1 MPNEDELLN
10 HLRWVTA
17 ELHEARKRLKEHES
31 TAREPLAIVGMACRY
46 PGGISSPEELWQ
58 LVADERDAITPLP
71 TDRGWTLDGLLDDDP
86 ASRGKSYVGH
96 GGFLTDGDWFD
107 AEHFGISPREAL
119 ATDPQH
125 RVLLELAWEAL
136 ERSGI
141 APDSLRGSRT
151 GVFTGVMYHNYVD
164 RLTGVPDE
172 LEGYLGTGN
181 SGGVASGR
189 IAYTLGLEGP
199 AMTLDT
205 TCSSSL
211 VALHLAAESLRR
223 GECDLALA
231 GGATQMF
238 TPAAFVEFSRQR
250 GLAVDGRCKSFGEG
264 ADGTGFSE
272 GAGLVVLERLSDA
285 VACGRRVLAVVRG
298 SAVNQDGASNG
309 LTAPSGVAQERVIRA
324 ALASGGL
331 SVGDVD
337 VVEGHGTGT
346 VLGDPIEAG
355 ALVGTYGR
363 RVGGEPLWLGS
374 VKSNIGHAQAAAGVA
389 GVIKMVM
396 ALRCGVLPRSLHVD
410 VPSSKVEWGSVRVL
424 TEARAWPVLD
434 RPRRAAVSSFGA
446 SGTNAHL
453 ILEQAGPEPAA
464 RPGAPSSG
472 TVPSRPDNA
481 VVPLVLTASTP
492 AALRAQAGRLLD
504 VVDHDLTDLA
514 RALSTTRATLR
525 TRAVSVVSTV
535 AQARAALRAVADGQ
549 PSADVV
555 TGTARAGAHD
565 AVFVFPGQ
573 GSQWVGMAAELW
585 ESSPVF
591 AEAMEE
597 CAAALAPFVDWSP
610 ADVLG
615 DEKALGRVDVV
626 QPVLFAVMV
635 SLARLW
641 RSFGVRP
648 AAVVGHSQGEI
659 AAACVAGAL
668 SLEDAARVVCVRSR
682 LIAQELAGHGGMVS
696 LPLPLPE
703 VEDLIASRAAEL
715 SIAAVNGPLS
725 VVVSGA
731 PGDLDDLMS
740 HCAEEDVRARRIDV
754 DYASHSAQV
763 DILADELLRALDTIT
778 PRQATVPFFSTVTG
792 RFEPTAALDAAYW
805 LRNLRRPVRLDS
817 AVRGL
822 ADAGFDTFIEV
833 SSHPVVLPGVQ
844 DTLAEMDVTATAV
857 GTLRRRSGGM
867 DQFLRALSTAFA
879 GGATVDFGPLWAHR
893 PPAFVDLPTYA
904 FQRERYWLTDAGGGD
919 VSTVGLAGAEHGLLG
934 AVLEVAETGSTVLTG
949 SLSVDS
955 HPWLVDHTVLGSV
968 MFPGA
973 GFVEMVLRAADEADC
988 GRVGEL
994 TLHTP
999 LVFEGHERVDV
1010 QVAVGGDRAGR
1021 REVTVHSRAAGT
1033 STAWVLHATATVA
1046 REPAPAPP
1054 GWEAWP
1060 PPGAVEAD
1068 LGDFYDALA
1077 ADGLRYGPMF
1087 QGVRRVWRDG
1097 EVRYAEIALPE
1108 GASPEGFVLHPVL
1121 LDAALQVMAHG
1132 SMAEGQTFLPF
1143 TWSDIS
1149 VSASGAR
1156 ALRMRMEPR
1165 GDSGVSLLATDSRGL
1180 QVLAIGEVVTMKL
1193 PAGRPMSTHRGSTA
1207 KLLRVDWV
1215 PAPVDT
1221 WAQAPADT
1229 SSPPR
1234 TAVLQGRPGSVEP
1247 APSPFDGLD
1256 AHPYAGL
1263 DTLAA
1268 AMGTGAAP
1276 DVVLLPLVPRSGD
1289 AVADGYE
1296 LTGLAMDAIRTWLSD
1311 DTFAAATLA
1320 FVTRGAFPAGQ
1331 RRGPDPASATAA
1343 GFIRSAQ
1350 SEHPGRFLVIDLDPD
1365 ADPPVLPP
1373 AAVIPGDEPVVA
1385 VRGDGLFVPRL
1396 AEHAPLPALT
1406 APADAEAWS
1415 VDLDSADTLEDLG
1428 IVPAPDALAP
1438 LTGGQVRL
1446 SVRAMG
1452 VNFREVLVALD
1463 VVPGGDRPAGGEA
1476 AGVVTEVGPGV
1487 TGFSVGDRVMG
1498 LVTGAYAGPVA
1509 VADHRTLVPL
1519 PTGWTYAQG
1528 AAAPVAF
1535 LTAYY
1540 GLTDLGGVRPGDRV
1554 LIHAAAGGVGMAAVR
1569 IARHLGAEVFA
1580 TAGPAKWSEVR
1591 AAGVSASHLASS
1603 RTTRFESAFR
1613 EVLGEHRIDV
1623 VLNSLTGEFVD
1634 ASLRL
1639 TAEGGR
1645 FLEMGK
1651 TDIRD
1656 ADEVGLRHPSVRYRA
1671 FDLVLD
1677 AGADRIQAML
1687 AELAALIGQGALT
1700 PLPVS
1705 AWDVR
1710 RAAEALRYVS
1720 QARHVG
1726 KVVLTVPRPWDPAG
1740 TVLLTGASG
1749 TLGGVLARHL
1759 VAERGVR
1766 HLLLLS
1772 RRGREAE
1779 TAAALEAELTALG
1792 ASSVT
1797 FAACDVADREAVR
1810 GVLAAIPPQRPLT
1823 AVVHAAGALSDGLV
1837 GSLGRADVDAVFR
1850 PKVDGAAVLDE
1861 LTRPD
1866 DLAGFVLFS
1875 SAAGV
1880 TGNAGQANYAAANAF
1895 LDALAERRAAEG
1907 LPAQSLAWGLW
1918 ADTSD
1923 LTATLGETGRARIAR
1938 SGVRA
1943 LSAVAALDLF
1953 DQALSR
1959 DEALLLPIDVDPSG
1973 ETEPPPLWRDLVRR
1987 RVRRVVAAAPVAETS
2002 TADLL
2007 ADVPAAE
2014 RVQVLTDLVCAHTAA
2029 VLGHDADRVDPLRA
2043 FGEIGFDSLSAVEL
2057 RNRLNAATGLRLPAT
2072 TVFSNPNPQALAR
2085 KLAAELFPEADAPET
2100 DAPQADAA
2108 SEQAGEERTRD
2119 GALTDVD
2126 IDGLGVEEL
2135 MSLALGTA
2143 EPHTSEG

>member
-17 ELHEARKRLKEHES
+17 ELHEARKRLKEHEAA
-31 TAREPLAIVGMACRY
+31 AREPLAIVGMACRY

-86 ASRGKSYVGH
+86 ASRGKSYAGH
-96 GGFLTDGDWFD
+96 GGFLTEGDWFD

-125 RVLLELAWEAL
+125 RLLLELAWEAL

-164 RLTGVPDE
+164 RLTSVPDE

-211 VALHLAAESLRR
+211 VALHLAGESLRR

-285 VACGRRVLAVVRG
+285 VASGRRVLAVVRG

-324 ALASGGL
+324 ALVSGGL

-424 TEARAWPVLD
+424 TEARAWPVVD

-453 ILEQAGPEPAA
+453 ILEQAEPEPAA
-464 RPGAPSSG
+464 RPEALGSRTMPSG
-472 TVPSRPDNA
+472 PDNA

-492 AALRAQAGRLLD
+492 AALRAQAERLLD

-525 TRAVSVVSTV
+525 TRAVSVVGTV

-555 TGTARAGAHD
+555 TGTARAETHD
-565 AVFVFPGQ
+565 VVFVFPGQ

-597 CAAALAPFVDWSP
+597 CAGALAPFVDWSL

-615 DEKALGRVDVV
+615 DEKALARVDVV

-641 RSFGVRP
+641 RSFGVEP

-682 LIAQELAGHGGMVS
+682 LIAQELAGHGGMMS
-696 LPLPLPE
+696 LPLPLAE
-703 VEDLIASRAAEL
+703 VEDLIASRDAEL

-725 VVVSGA
+725 AVVSGA
-731 PGDLDDLMS
+731 PEDLDELMS
-740 HCAEEDVRARRIDV
+740 HCARQDVRARRIDV

-763 DILADELLRALDTIT
+763 DILADELLGALDTIT

-792 RFEPTAALDAAYW
+792 RFEPTAALDAEYW
-805 LRNLRRPVRLDS
+805 LRNLRHPVRLDS

-844 DTLAEMDVTATAV
+844 DTLAELDVPATTV

-867 DQFLRALSTAFA
+867 DQFLRALSAAFA
-879 GGATVDFGPLWAHR
+879 GGAAVDFGPLWADR

-919 VSTVGLAGAEHGLLG
+919 VSMVGLAGAGHGLLG
-934 AVLEVAETGSTVLTG
+934 AVLEVAETGDTVLTG

-988 GRVGEL
+988 GRVEEL

-1021 REVTVHSRAAGT
+1021 REVTVHSRAAGS

-1046 REPAPAPP
+1046 REPVPAPP

-1108 GASPEGFVLHPVL
+1108 GTTPEGFVLHPVL

-1132 SMAEGQTFLPF
+1132 SLAEGETFLPF

-1165 GDSGVSLLATDSRGL
+1165 GDSGVSLLATDSLGV

-1215 PAPVDT
+1215 PAPADT
-1221 WAQAPADT
+1221 RVQVPADT
-1229 SSPPR
+1229 SPPPR
-1234 TAVLQGRPGSVEP
+1234 TAVLPGRPEPMEP

-1256 AHPYAGL
+1256 AHPYSGL

-1268 AMGTGAAP
+1268 AMGTGTAP

-1296 LTGLAMDAIRTWLSD
+1296 LTGHAMAAIQSWLSD
-1311 DTFAAATLA
+1311 DTFADATLA

-1331 RRGPDPASATAA
+1331 RRGPDPAAAAAA

-1365 ADPPVLPP
+1365 ADPPLLPP

-1406 APADAEAWS
+1406 VPADTEAWS
-1415 VDLDSADTLEDLG
+1415 VDLDSADTLDDLG

-1438 LTGGQVRL
+1438 LTEGQVRL

-1463 VVPGGDRPAGGEA
+1463 VVPGGDRSAGGEA

-1603 RTTRFESAFR
+1603 RTTRFEHAFR

-1656 ADEVGLRHPSVRYRA
+1656 ADEIGLHHPSVRYRA

-1687 AELAALIGQGALT
+1687 AELAALIGRGALT
-1700 PLPVS
+1700 PLPVR

-1710 RAAEALRYVS
+1710 RAGEALRYVS
-1720 QARHVG
+1720 QARHIG

-1772 RRGREAE
+1772 RRGKEAE

-1810 GVLAAIPPQRPLT
+1810 GVLAAIPPRRPLT

-1837 GSLGRADVDAVFR
+1837 GSLGRTDVDAVFR
-1850 PKVDGAAVLDE
+1850 PKADGAAVLDE
-1861 LTRPD
+1861 LTRPH
-1866 DLAGFVLFS
+1866 DLAGFVMFS

-1923 LTATLGETGRARIAR
+1923 LTATLSETGRARIAR

-1943 LSAVAALDLF
+1943 LSAAAALDLF
-1953 DQALSR
+1953 DQAVSR
-1959 DEALLLPIDVDPSG
+1959 DEALLLPIDVDPSA
-1973 ETEPPPLWRDLVRR
+1973 EAEPPPLWRNLVRR
-1987 RVRRVVAAAPVAETS
+1987 RVRRVVAATPVAETS
-2002 TADLL
+2002 TAGLL

-2072 TVFSNPNPQALAR
+2072 TVFSHPNPQALAR
-2085 KLAAELFPEADAPET
+2085 KLAAELFPEADAPE
-2100 DAPQADAA
+2100 ADAA
-2108 SEQAGEERTRD
+2108 SEQAGEQRTRD
-2119 GALTDVD
+2119 GAPTDVD
-2126 IDGLGVEEL
+2126 IDDLGVEEL

>member
-1 MPNEDELLN
+1 M
-10 HLRWVTA
+10 
-17 ELHEARKRLKEHES
+17 
-31 TAREPLAIVGMACRY
+31 
-46 PGGISSPEELWQ
+46 
-58 LVADERDAITPLP
+58 
-71 TDRGWTLDGLLDDDP
+71 
-86 ASRGKSYVGH
+86 
-96 GGFLTDGDWFD
+96 
-107 AEHFGISPREAL
+107 
-119 ATDPQH
+119 
-125 RVLLELAWEAL
+125 
-136 ERSGI
+136 
-141 APDSLRGSRT
+141 
-151 GVFTGVMYHNYVD
+151 
-164 RLTGVPDE
+164 
-172 LEGYLGTGN
+172 
-181 SGGVASGR
+181 
-189 IAYTLGLEGP
+189 
-199 AMTLDT
+199 
-205 TCSSSL
+205 
-211 VALHLAAESLRR
+211 
-223 GECDLALA
+223 
-231 GGATQMF
+231 
-238 TPAAFVEFSRQR
+238 
-250 GLAVDGRCKSFGEG
+250 
-264 ADGTGFSE
+264 
-272 GAGLVVLERLSDA
+272 
-285 VACGRRVLAVVRG
+285 
-298 SAVNQDGASNG
+298 
-309 LTAPSGVAQERVIRA
+309 
-324 ALASGGL
+324 
-331 SVGDVD
+331 
-337 VVEGHGTGT
+337 
-346 VLGDPIEAG
+346 
-355 ALVGTYGR
+355 
-363 RVGGEPLWLGS
+363 
-374 VKSNIGHAQAAAGVA
+374 
-389 GVIKMVM
+389 
-396 ALRCGVLPRSLHVD
+396 
-410 VPSSKVEWGSVRVL
+410 PSSKVEWGSVRVL
-424 TEARAWPVLD
+424 TEARAWPVVD
-434 RPRRAAVSSFGA
+434 RPRRAAVSSFGV

-453 ILEQAGPEPAA
+453 ILEQAEPEPAA
-464 RPGAPSSG
+464 RPEASGSG
-472 TVPSRPDNA
+472 TMSSRPGDA

-492 AALRAQAGRLLD
+492 AALRAQAERLLD
-504 VVDHDLTDLA
+504 VIDRDPTDHDPTDHGPTDRDPTDHDLTDLA

-549 PSADVV
+549 PGADVV
-555 TGTARAGAHD
+555 TGTARAETHD
-565 AVFVFPGQ
+565 VVFVFPGQ
-573 GSQWVGMAAELW
+573 GAQWVGMAAELW
-585 ESSPVF
+585 DSSPVF
-591 AEAMEE
+591 AQAMEE
-597 CAAALAPFVDWSP
+597 CAAALAPFVDWSL

-615 DEKALGRVDVV
+615 DEKALARVDVV
-626 QPVLFAVMV
+626 QPALFAVMV

-641 RSFGVRP
+641 RSFGVEP

-682 LIAQELAGHGGMVS
+682 LIAQELAGRGGMMS
-696 LPLPLPE
+696 LPLPLAE
-703 VEDLIASRAAEL
+703 VEDLIAARDAEL

-731 PGDLDDLMS
+731 PEDLDELMS
-740 HCAEEDVRARRIDV
+740 HCARQDVRARRIDV

-792 RFEPTAALDAAYW
+792 RFEPTAALDAGYW

-822 ADAGFDTFIEV
+822 AEAGFDTFIEV

-844 DTLAEMDVTATAV
+844 DILAELDVPATTV

-867 DQFLRALSTAFA
+867 DQFLRALSAAFA
-879 GGATVDFGPLWAHR
+879 GGAAVDFGPLWADR

-904 FQRERYWLTDAGGGD
+904 FQRERYWLTDTGAGD

-934 AVLEVAETGSTVLTG
+934 AVLEVAETGATVLTG
-949 SLSVDS
+949 SLSIDS

-988 GRVGEL
+988 GRVEEL

-999 LVFEGHERVDV
+999 LVFEGHERVDI
-1010 QVAVGGDRAGR
+1010 QVAVAGDRAGR

-1054 GWEAWP
+1054 VWEAWP

-1068 LGDFYDALA
+1068 LGGFYDALA

-1108 GASPEGFVLHPVL
+1108 AATPEGFVLHPVL

-1132 SMAEGQTFLPF
+1132 SLAEGATFLPF

-1165 GDSGVSLLATDSRGL
+1165 GDSGVSLLATDSRGV

-1193 PAGRPMSTHRGSTA
+1193 PAGRPLSTHRGSTA

-1221 WAQAPADT
+1221 RAPADT
-1229 SSPPR
+1229 SPPPR
-1234 TAVLQGRPGSVEP
+1234 TAVLPGRPEP
-1247 APSPFDGLD
+1247 GESAPPPFDGL
-1256 AHPYAGL
+1256 AARPYAGL
-1263 DTLAA
+1263 DALAA
-1268 AMGTGAAP
+1268 AMGTGTAP

-1296 LTGLAMDAIRTWLSD
+1296 LTGHAMAAIQTWLSD
-1311 DTFAAATLA
+1311 DAFADATLA
-1320 FVTRGAFPAGQ
+1320 FVTKGAFPAGQ
-1331 RRGPDPASATAA
+1331 RRGPDPAAAAAA

-1373 AAVIPGDEPVVA
+1373 AAVTPGDEPVVA

-1406 APADAEAWS
+1406 VPADAEAWS
-1415 VDLDSADTLEDLG
+1415 VDLDSADTLDDLA

-1438 LTGGQVRL
+1438 LTKGQVRL

-1580 TAGPAKWSEVR
+1580 TAGPAKWPEVR

-1603 RTTRFESAFR
+1603 RTTRFERTFR

-1656 ADEVGLRHPSVRYRA
+1656 ADEIGLRHPSVRYRA

-1687 AELAALIGQGALT
+1687 AELTALIGQGALT
-1700 PLPVS
+1700 PLPVR

-1759 VAERGVR
+1759 VAERGIR

-1772 RRGREAE
+1772 RRGRDAE

-1837 GSLGRADVDAVFR
+1837 GSLGRTDVDAVFR
-1850 PKVDGAAVLDE
+1850 PKADGAAVLDE

-1866 DLAGFVLFS
+1866 DLAGFVMFS

-1923 LTATLGETGRARIAR
+1923 LTATLSETGRARIAR

-1943 LSAVAALDLF
+1943 LSATAALDLF

-1973 ETEPPPLWRDLVRR
+1973 EAEPPPLWHNLVRR
-1987 RVRRVVAAAPVAETS
+1987 RVRRVVAATPVAETS

-2085 KLAAELFPEADAPET
+2085 KLAAELFPGADAPEP
-2100 DAPQADAA
+2100 DAPEPDAA
-2108 SEQAGEERTRD
+2108 TERAGEERTRD

>member
-1 MPNEDELLN
+1 M
-10 HLRWVTA
+10 
-17 ELHEARKRLKEHES
+17 
-31 TAREPLAIVGMACRY
+31 
-46 PGGISSPEELWQ
+46 
-58 LVADERDAITPLP
+58 
-71 TDRGWTLDGLLDDDP
+71 
-86 ASRGKSYVGH
+86 
-96 GGFLTDGDWFD
+96 
-107 AEHFGISPREAL
+107 
-119 ATDPQH
+119 
-125 RVLLELAWEAL
+125 
-136 ERSGI
+136 
-141 APDSLRGSRT
+141 
-151 GVFTGVMYHNYVD
+151 
-164 RLTGVPDE
+164 
-172 LEGYLGTGN
+172 
-181 SGGVASGR
+181 
-189 IAYTLGLEGP
+189 
-199 AMTLDT
+199 
-205 TCSSSL
+205 
-211 VALHLAAESLRR
+211 
-223 GECDLALA
+223 
-231 GGATQMF
+231 
-238 TPAAFVEFSRQR
+238 
-250 GLAVDGRCKSFGEG
+250 
-264 ADGTGFSE
+264 
-272 GAGLVVLERLSDA
+272 
-285 VACGRRVLAVVRG
+285 
-298 SAVNQDGASNG
+298 
-309 LTAPSGVAQERVIRA
+309 
-324 ALASGGL
+324 
-331 SVGDVD
+331 
-337 VVEGHGTGT
+337 
-346 VLGDPIEAG
+346 
-355 ALVGTYGR
+355 
-363 RVGGEPLWLGS
+363 
-374 VKSNIGHAQAAAGVA
+374 
-389 GVIKMVM
+389 
-396 ALRCGVLPRSLHVD
+396 
-410 VPSSKVEWGSVRVL
+410 PSSKVEWGAVRVL
-424 TEARAWPVLD
+424 SRARAWPVVD
-434 RPRRAAVSSFGA
+434 RPRRAAVSSFGV

-453 ILEQAGPEPAA
+453 ILEQAEPEPAA
-464 RPGAPSSG
+464 PPQAASSG
-472 TVPSRPDNA
+472 TMPPRPDNA

-492 AALRAQAGRLLD
+492 AALRAQAERLLD
-504 VVDHDLTDLA
+504 AVGHDLGDHDLTDLA
-514 RALSTTRATLR
+514 RALCTTRATLR
-525 TRAVSVVSTV
+525 TRAVAV
-535 AQARAALRAVADGQ
+535 AGTADRARAALRAVADGQ

-555 TGTARAGAHD
+555 TGTARPEAHD

-573 GSQWVGMAAELW
+573 GSQWVGMAVELW
-585 ESSPVF
+585 GSSPVF
-591 AEAMEE
+591 AAAMEE
-597 CAAALAPFVDWSP
+597 CAEAFAGLVEWSP

-615 DEKALGRVDVV
+615 DEEALARVEVV

-641 RSFGVRP
+641 RSFGVEP

-659 AAACVAGAL
+659 AAACVAGVL

-682 LIAQELAGHGGMVS
+682 LIAEKLAGRGGMVS
-696 LPLPLPE
+696 IPLPLTE
-703 VEDLIASRAAEL
+703 VADLIASRDAEL
-715 SIAAVNGPLS
+715 SIAAVNGPES

-731 PGDLDDLMS
+731 PEGLEELMS
-740 HCAEEDVRARRIDV
+740 HCAREDVRARRIDV

-763 DILADELLRALDTIT
+763 DILADELLRALDTLT
-778 PRQATVPFFSTVTG
+778 PREATVPFFSTVTG
-792 RFEPTAALDAAYW
+792 RFEPAAALDAEYW

-844 DTLAEMDVTATAV
+844 DTLAERDVPATAV
-857 GTLRRRSGGM
+857 GTLRRGSGGM
-867 DQFLRALSTAFA
+867 DQFLRALSAAFA
-879 GGATVDFGPLWAHR
+879 GGAAVDFGPLWADR

-904 FQRERYWLTDAGGGD
+904 FQRERYWLTDTGGGD
-919 VSTVGLAGAEHGLLG
+919 VSTAGLAGAEHGLLG
-934 AVLEVAETGSTVLTG
+934 AVLEVAETGNTVLTG

-988 GRVGEL
+988 GRVEEL

-1010 QVAVGGDRAGR
+1010 QVAVGGDRTGR
-1021 REVTVHSRAAGT
+1021 RAVTVHSRAAGT

-1054 GWEAWP
+1054 RWEAWP
-1060 PPGAVEAD
+1060 PAGAVEAD

-1087 QGVRRVWRDG
+1087 QGVRRVWLDG

-1108 GASPEGFVLHPVL
+1108 AASLEGFVLHPVL

-1132 SMAEGQTFLPF
+1132 SLAEGQTFLPF

-1156 ALRMRMEPR
+1156 ALRVRMEPR
-1165 GDSGVSLLATDSRGL
+1165 GDSGVSLLATDSRGA
-1180 QVLAIGEVVTMKL
+1180 QVLTIGEVVTMKL
-1193 PAGRPMSTHRGSTA
+1193 SGGRPVSTHRAATA
-1207 KLLRVDWV
+1207 RLLRVDWV
-1215 PAPVDT
+1215 
-1221 WAQAPADT
+1221 QAPADP
-1229 SSPPR
+1229 SPPPR
-1234 TAVLQGRPGSVEP
+1234 TAVLPGWPEPVES

-1256 AHPYAGL
+1256 TRPYAGL

-1268 AMGTGAAP
+1268 AMGTDTAP
-1276 DVVLLPLVPRSGD
+1276 EVVLLPLPPGSGD
-1289 AVADGYE
+1289 AAADGHE
-1296 LTGLAMDAIRTWLSD
+1296 LTGRAMAAIQSWLSD
-1311 DTFAAATLA
+1311 DRFATATLA
-1320 FVTRGAFPAGQ
+1320 FVTRGAFPVGQ
-1331 RRGPDPASATAA
+1331 RRGPDPAAAAAA

-1373 AAVIPGDEPVVA
+1373 AAVLPGDEPVVA

-1396 AEHAPLPALT
+1396 AEHASLPTLT
-1406 APADAEAWS
+1406 VPADGAAWS
-1415 VDLDSADTLEDLG
+1415 VDLDSADTLEDLRV
-1428 IVPAPDALAP
+1428 VPAPDALAP
-1438 LTGGQVRL
+1438 LTEGQVRL

-1554 LIHAAAGGVGMAAVR
+1554 LIHAAAGGVGMAAVH

-1603 RTTRFESAFR
+1603 RTTRFERTFR

-1656 ADEVGLRHPSVRYRA
+1656 ADEIRPHHPSVRYRA

-1677 AGADRIQAML
+1677 AGADRIQTML
-1687 AELAALIGQGALT
+1687 AELASLIARGVLT
-1700 PLPVS
+1700 PLPVR

-1710 RAAEALRYVS
+1710 RATEALRYVS

-1772 RRGREAE
+1772 RRGKDAEAA
-1779 TAAALEAELTALG
+1779 TVLEAELTALG

-1810 GVLAAIPPQRPLT
+1810 GVLAAIPPHRPLT

-1837 GSLGRADVDAVFR
+1837 GSLGRTDVDAVFR

-1866 DLAGFVLFS
+1866 DLAGFVMFS

-1918 ADTSD
+1918 ADVSA

-1943 LSAVAALDLF
+1943 LSAAAALDLF

-1973 ETEPPPLWRDLVRR
+1973 EAEPPPLWRNLVRR
-1987 RVRRVVAAAPVAETS
+1987 RIRRVVAATPVAETS

-2014 RVQVLTDLVCAHTAA
+2014 RVQVLTDLVRAHTAA

-2057 RNRLNAATGLRLPAT
+2057 RNRLNSATGLRLPAT
-2072 TVFSNPNPQALAR
+2072 TVFSHPSPQALAR
-2085 KLAAELFPEADAPET
+2085 KLAAELFPEADAAGADGADT
-2100 DAPQADAA
+2100 DEAEADAA
-2108 SEQAGEERTRD
+2108 SERAGEERMRD

-2126 IDGLGVEEL
+2126 IDGLDVEEL

-2143 EPHTSEG
+2143 DPHTPEG

>member
-1 MPNEDELLN
+1 M
-10 HLRWVTA
+10 
-17 ELHEARKRLKEHES
+17 
-31 TAREPLAIVGMACRY
+31 
-46 PGGISSPEELWQ
+46 
-58 LVADERDAITPLP
+58 
-71 TDRGWTLDGLLDDDP
+71 
-86 ASRGKSYVGH
+86 
-96 GGFLTDGDWFD
+96 
-107 AEHFGISPREAL
+107 
-119 ATDPQH
+119 
-125 RVLLELAWEAL
+125 
-136 ERSGI
+136 
-141 APDSLRGSRT
+141 
-151 GVFTGVMYHNYVD
+151 
-164 RLTGVPDE
+164 
-172 LEGYLGTGN
+172 
-181 SGGVASGR
+181 
-189 IAYTLGLEGP
+189 
-199 AMTLDT
+199 
-205 TCSSSL
+205 
-211 VALHLAAESLRR
+211 
-223 GECDLALA
+223 
-231 GGATQMF
+231 
-238 TPAAFVEFSRQR
+238 
-250 GLAVDGRCKSFGEG
+250 
-264 ADGTGFSE
+264 
-272 GAGLVVLERLSDA
+272 
-285 VACGRRVLAVVRG
+285 
-298 SAVNQDGASNG
+298 
-309 LTAPSGVAQERVIRA
+309 
-324 ALASGGL
+324 
-331 SVGDVD
+331 
-337 VVEGHGTGT
+337 
-346 VLGDPIEAG
+346 
-355 ALVGTYGR
+355 
-363 RVGGEPLWLGS
+363 
-374 VKSNIGHAQAAAGVA
+374 
-389 GVIKMVM
+389 
-396 ALRCGVLPRSLHVD
+396 
-410 VPSSKVEWGSVRVL
+410 PSSKVEWGSVRVL
-424 TEARAWPVLD
+424 TQARAWPVVD

-453 ILEQAGPEPAA
+453 ILEQAEPEPAA
-464 RPGAPSSG
+464 RPEAPGPG
-472 TVPSRPDNA
+472 TGPSRPDNA

-492 AALRAQAGRLLD
+492 AALRAQAERLLD
-504 VVDHDLTDLA
+504 VVDHDLADHDLADHDLIDLA

-555 TGTARAGAHD
+555 TGTARAEAHD

-573 GSQWVGMAAELW
+573 GAQWVGMAVALW
-585 ESSPVF
+585 GESPVF
-591 AEAMEE
+591 AAAMEE
-597 CAAALAPFVDWSP
+597 CAAALAPFVEWSL

-641 RSFGVRP
+641 RSFGVEP

-668 SLEDAARVVCVRSR
+668 SLEDAARVVCVRSK
-682 LIAQELAGHGGMVS
+682 LIAQELAGRGGMMS
-696 LPLPLPE
+696 LPLPLAE
-703 VEDLIASRAAEL
+703 VEDLLAARDAEL

-731 PGDLDDLMS
+731 PEDLDELMS
-740 HCAEEDVRARRIDV
+740 HCVREDVPARRIDV

-792 RFEPTAALDAAYW
+792 RFEPAAALDAEYW

-822 ADAGFDTFIEV
+822 SDAGFDTFIEV
-833 SSHPVVLPGVQ
+833 SSHPVVLLGVQ
-844 DTLAEMDVTATAV
+844 DTLAEKGVPATTV

-867 DQFLRALSTAFA
+867 DQFLRALSAAFA
-879 GGATVDFGPLWAHR
+879 GGAAVDFGPLWADR

-934 AVLEVAETGSTVLTG
+934 AVLEVAETGDTVLTG
-949 SLSVDS
+949 SLSIDS

-988 GRVGEL
+988 GRIEEL

-1087 QGVRRVWRDG
+1087 QGVRRVWREG

-1132 SMAEGQTFLPF
+1132 SLAEGETFLPF

-1165 GDSGVSLLATDSRGL
+1165 GDSGVSLLATDSLGV

-1193 PAGRPMSTHRGSTA
+1193 PAGRPLSTHRGSTA
-1207 KLLRVDWV
+1207 RLLRVDWV

-1221 WAQAPADT
+1221 RIPAPADT
-1229 SSPPR
+1229 SPPPR
-1234 TAVLQGRPGSVEP
+1234 TAVLPGWPEP
-1247 APSPFDGLD
+1247 DESAPSPFDGLD

-1263 DTLAA
+1263 DALAA
-1268 AMGTGAAP
+1268 AMGTGTAP

-1296 LTGLAMDAIRTWLSD
+1296 LTGHAMAAIRTWLSG
-1311 DTFAAATLA
+1311 DTFADATLA

-1331 RRGPDPASATAA
+1331 RRGPDPAAAAAA

-1365 ADPPVLPP
+1365 ADPPALPP
-1373 AAVIPGDEPVVA
+1373 AAVVVPGDEPVVA

-1406 APADAEAWS
+1406 VPAGAEAWS
-1415 VDLDSADTLEDLG
+1415 VDLDSAHTLDDLG

-1438 LTGGQVRL
+1438 LGEGQVRL
-1446 SVRAMG
+1446 AVRAMG

-1487 TGFSVGDRVMG
+1487 TGLSVGDRVMG

-1509 VADHRTLVPL
+1509 MADHRTLVPL

-1554 LIHAAAGGVGMAAVR
+1554 LIHAAAGGVGMAAVQ

-1603 RTTRFESAFR
+1603 RTTRFEHAFR
-1613 EVLGEHRIDV
+1613 EVLGERRIDV

-1656 ADEVGLRHPSVRYRA
+1656 ADEVGLHHPSVRYRA

-1687 AELAALIGQGALT
+1687 AELAALIGRGALT
-1700 PLPVS
+1700 PLPVR

-1772 RRGREAE
+1772 RRGRDAE

-1837 GSLGRADVDAVFR
+1837 GSLDRADVDAVFR

-1866 DLAGFVLFS
+1866 DLAGFVMFS

-1895 LDALAERRAAEG
+1895 LDALAARRAAEG

-1918 ADTSD
+1918 ADTSE
-1923 LTATLGETGRARIAR
+1923 LTATLSETGRARIAR

-1943 LSAVAALDLF
+1943 LSAAAALDLF

-1987 RVRRVVAAAPVAETS
+1987 RVRRVVAATPVAETS

-2014 RVQVLTDLVCAHTAA
+2014 RVPVLTDLVCAHTAA

-2072 TVFSNPNPQALAR
+2072 TVFSHPSPQALAR
-2085 KLAAELFPEADAPET
+2085 KLAAELFPEAEAPEAE
-2100 DAPQADAA
+2100 APQADAA
-2108 SEQAGEERTRD
+2108 SEQAGEERRRD

>member
-1 MPNEDELLN
+1 M
-10 HLRWVTA
+10 
-17 ELHEARKRLKEHES
+17 
-31 TAREPLAIVGMACRY
+31 
-46 PGGISSPEELWQ
+46 
-58 LVADERDAITPLP
+58 
-71 TDRGWTLDGLLDDDP
+71 
-86 ASRGKSYVGH
+86 
-96 GGFLTDGDWFD
+96 
-107 AEHFGISPREAL
+107 
-119 ATDPQH
+119 
-125 RVLLELAWEAL
+125 
-136 ERSGI
+136 
-141 APDSLRGSRT
+141 
-151 GVFTGVMYHNYVD
+151 
-164 RLTGVPDE
+164 
-172 LEGYLGTGN
+172 
-181 SGGVASGR
+181 
-189 IAYTLGLEGP
+189 
-199 AMTLDT
+199 
-205 TCSSSL
+205 
-211 VALHLAAESLRR
+211 
-223 GECDLALA
+223 
-231 GGATQMF
+231 
-238 TPAAFVEFSRQR
+238 
-250 GLAVDGRCKSFGEG
+250 
-264 ADGTGFSE
+264 
-272 GAGLVVLERLSDA
+272 
-285 VACGRRVLAVVRG
+285 
-298 SAVNQDGASNG
+298 
-309 LTAPSGVAQERVIRA
+309 
-324 ALASGGL
+324 
-331 SVGDVD
+331 
-337 VVEGHGTGT
+337 
-346 VLGDPIEAG
+346 
-355 ALVGTYGR
+355 
-363 RVGGEPLWLGS
+363 
-374 VKSNIGHAQAAAGVA
+374 
-389 GVIKMVM
+389 
-396 ALRCGVLPRSLHVD
+396 
-410 VPSSKVEWGSVRVL
+410 PSSKVEWGSVRVL
-424 TEARAWPVLD
+424 TEARAWPVVD

-453 ILEQAGPEPAA
+453 ILEQAEPEPAA
-464 RPGAPSSG
+464 RPEASGSG
-472 TVPSRPDNA
+472 TMPSRAGDA

-492 AALRAQAGRLLD
+492 AALRAQAERLLD
-504 VVDHDLTDLA
+504 VIERDPTDRDRTDRDRTDRDRTDHDLTDLA

-525 TRAVSVVSTV
+525 TRVVSVVSTV

-555 TGTARAGAHD
+555 TGTARAETHD
-565 AVFVFPGQ
+565 VVFVFPGQ
-573 GSQWVGMAAELW
+573 GSQWVGMAVELW

-591 AEAMEE
+591 AEAMGE
-597 CAAALAPFVDWSP
+597 CAAALAPFVDWSL

-615 DEKALGRVDVV
+615 DEAALARVDVV

-641 RSFGVRP
+641 RSFGVEP

-682 LIAQELAGHGGMVS
+682 LIARELAGRGGMMS
-696 LPLPLPE
+696 LPLPLAE
-703 VEDLIASRAAEL
+703 VEGLIAARDAEL

-731 PGDLDDLMS
+731 PEDLDELMS
-740 HCAEEDVRARRIDV
+740 HCARQDVRARRIDV

-792 RFEPTAALDAAYW
+792 RFEPTAALDAGYW

-822 ADAGFDTFIEV
+822 AEAGFDTFIEV

-844 DTLAEMDVTATAV
+844 DTLAELDVPATTV

-867 DQFLRALSTAFA
+867 DQFLRALSAAFA
-879 GGATVDFGPLWAHR
+879 GGAAVDFGPLWADR
-893 PPAFVDLPTYA
+893 PPTFVELPTYA
-904 FQRERYWLTDAGGGD
+904 FQRERYWLADTGAGD

-934 AVLEVAETGSTVLTG
+934 AVLEVAETGATVLTG
-949 SLSVDS
+949 SLSIDS

-988 GRVGEL
+988 GRVEEL

-999 LVFEGHERVDV
+999 LVFEGHERVDI
-1010 QVAVGGDRAGR
+1010 QVAVAGDRAGR
-1021 REVTVHSRAAGT
+1021 REVTAHSRAAGT

-1054 GWEAWP
+1054 AWEAWP

-1068 LGDFYDALA
+1068 LGGFYDALA

-1108 GASPEGFVLHPVL
+1108 AATPEGFVLHPVL

-1132 SMAEGQTFLPF
+1132 SLAEGETFLPF

-1165 GDSGVSLLATDSRGL
+1165 GDSGVSLLATDSRGV

-1193 PAGRPMSTHRGSTA
+1193 PAGRPLSTHRGSTA

-1215 PAPVDT
+1215 PAPADT
-1221 WAQAPADT
+1221 REPADT
-1229 SSPPR
+1229 SPPPR
-1234 TAVLQGRPGSVEP
+1234 TAVLPGRPEP
-1247 APSPFDGLD
+1247 EESAPSPFDGL
-1256 AHPYAGL
+1256 AARPYAGL

-1268 AMGTGAAP
+1268 AMGTGTAP
-1276 DVVLLPLVPRSGD
+1276 DVVLLPIVPRSGD

-1296 LTGLAMDAIRTWLSD
+1296 LTGHAMAAIQTWLSD
-1311 DTFAAATLA
+1311 DAFADATLA
-1320 FVTRGAFPAGQ
+1320 FVTKGAFPAGQ
-1331 RRGPDPASATAA
+1331 RRGPDPAAAAAA

-1373 AAVIPGDEPVVA
+1373 AAVTPGDEPVVA

-1406 APADAEAWS
+1406 VPAEAEAWS
-1415 VDLDSADTLEDLG
+1415 VDLDSADTLDDLG
-1428 IVPAPDALAP
+1428 IVPAPDALAT
-1438 LTGGQVRL
+1438 LTEGQVRL

-1509 VADHRTLVPL
+1509 VADHRTLMPL

-1603 RTTRFESAFR
+1603 RTTRFEHTFR

-1656 ADEVGLRHPSVRYRA
+1656 ADEIGLRHPSVRYRA

-1700 PLPVS
+1700 PLPVR

-1749 TLGGVLARHL
+1749 TLGGMLARHL
-1759 VAERGVR
+1759 VAERGIR

-1772 RRGREAE
+1772 RRGRDAE
-1779 TAAALEAELTALG
+1779 TAVALEAELTALG

-1837 GSLGRADVDAVFR
+1837 GSLGRTDVDAVFR
-1850 PKVDGAAVLDE
+1850 PKADGAAVLDE
-1861 LTRPD
+1861 LTRRH
-1866 DLAGFVLFS
+1866 DLAGFVMFS

-1923 LTATLGETGRARIAR
+1923 LTATLSETGRARIAR

-1943 LSAVAALDLF
+1943 LSATAALDLF

-1959 DEALLLPIDVDPSG
+1959 DEALLLAIDVDPSG
-1973 ETEPPPLWRDLVRR
+1973 EAEPPPLWHNLVRR
-1987 RVRRVVAAAPVAETS
+1987 RVRRVVAATPVAETS

-2029 VLGHDADRVDPLRA
+2029 VLGHDAERVDPLRA

-2085 KLAAELFPEADAPET
+2085 KLAAELFPGADAPEP
-2100 DAPQADAA
+2100 DAPRPDAA
-2108 SEQAGEERTRD
+2108 SEGAGEERTRD

-2135 MSLALGTA
+2135 MSLALGAA